1 MIVVE
6 PQLKKKKLIEVVR
19 AVRPVLEP
27 RRYEFILGI
36 ILVLGSTLC
45 EVLAPILLGKGVD
58 VAITPNSPK
67 QILLKLAIFYLVII
81 LGRAITEILQ
91 GAVIQRTG
99 QKVVHD
105 LRTLVFQKV
114 HSLPISYFDSHPT
127 GRILTRVIN
136 DIKAVSELF
145 TAAISVLILDVMV
158 ILGSMASMLYL
169 NWKLALVVLATFPLV
184 FLTIWQFGEKLSQAY
199 KKVRARL
206 AEINSFLGE
215 NIGAIST
222 IQRLGAEESRYQ
234 KFAGIVESHTHAQ
247 MNSLEVYASVQ
258 PYANILNGV
267 AMASLMGVGGYW
279 VIEGKITLGVLVT
292 FFAYIRNLFQPIRD
306 LVEKYNTFLS
316 AMVAAERVVSLLTE
330 TSETSDSE
338 LDLRKTNTDFISTD
352 TSLIFNEVSFA
363 YPSRTGLVLENVSF
377 SIPSGTSVAIVGAT
391 GSGKST
397 LIRLLMRFY
406 EPSKGEIVFGGRALT
421 QWNRQELRR
430 QIGVIQQEVYLF
442 SGTVRDNLVLGKKGV
457 SDSYLLEQCH
467 KTKFWDLIEHRGGLE
482 MPICEGGTN
491 LSLGER
497 QLLAFTRTWVFN
509 PSVLVMDEAT
519 ASIDPISEKYL
530 MSAIKDGLRGRTS
543 IVIAHRLS
551 TIRSCDLI
559 VVLEKGRVEESGTY
573 QSLIKKRGLFFEYH
587 RIYTQQ
593 GEKIVR
599 ST

>member
-1 MIVVE
+1 MIVIE
-6 PQLKKKKLIEVVR
+6 PQSKKQKLADVIQVI
-19 AVRPVLEP
+19 RPVLEP

-67 QILLKLAIFYLVII
+67 QILLKLAVFYLLVI
-81 LGRAITEILQ
+81 LARAITEILQ

-99 QKVVHD
+99 QRVIHD
-105 LRTLVFQKV
+105 LRTLVFEKV

-145 TAAISVLILDVMV
+145 TAAISVLILDVMI

-169 NWKLALVVLATFPLV
+169 DWKLAVLVLATFPLV
-184 FLTIWQFGEKLSQAY
+184 FWTIWQFGEKLSQAY

-206 AEINSFLGE
+206 AEINAFLGE

-222 IQRLGAEESRYQ
+222 IQRLGAEEPRYQ
-234 KFAGIVESHTHAQ
+234 KFEGIVESHTHAQ
-247 MNSLEVYASVQ
+247 MNSLKVYASVQ

-279 VIEGKITLGVLVT
+279 VIQGKITLGVLVT

-316 AMVAAERVVSLLTE
+316 AMVAGERVVSLLTE
-330 TSETSDSE
+330 TSETE
-338 LDLRKTNTDFISTD
+338 LDLKKTNVELTPVD
-352 TSLIFNEVSFA
+352 TSLIFNQVSFA
-363 YPSRTGLVLENVSF
+363 YPSRTALVLENVSF

-406 EPSKGEIVFGGRALT
+406 EPSKGEIVFGGRAIT
-421 QWNRQELRR
+421 QWNRQELRG

-442 SGTVRDNLVLGKKGV
+442 SGTVRDNLVLGKNGV
-457 SDSYLLEQCH
+457 NDSYLVEQCH
-467 KTKFWDLIEHRGGLE
+467 KTKFWDLIQNRGGLE
-482 MPICEGGTN
+482 MLICEGGTN

-530 MSAIKDGLRGRTS
+530 MSAIRDGLRGRTS

-559 VVLEKGRVEESGTY
+559 VVLGKGRVEESGTY
-573 QSLIKKRGLFFEYH
+573 QALIKKRGLFFEFH

-593 GEKIVR
+593 GEKRIL